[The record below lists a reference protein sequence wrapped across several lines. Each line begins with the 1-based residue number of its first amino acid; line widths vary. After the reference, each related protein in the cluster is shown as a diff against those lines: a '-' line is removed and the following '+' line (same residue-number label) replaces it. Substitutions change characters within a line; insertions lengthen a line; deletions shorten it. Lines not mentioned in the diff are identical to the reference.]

1 MGYKQNIKIWV
12 IGTLFLWLFSAIM
25 PAISIY
31 VFQESDQISMNGTLE
46 EEQQGEEKKEDHKKD
61 WVSCQSIINY
71 STKTTPLLTNS
82 YVVQKTYKSPT
93 NVVVLPPPELL

>member
-25 PAISIY
+25 PAVSIY

-46 EEQQGEEKKEDHKKD
+46 EEQQGEEKKEDQKKE
-61 WVSCQSIINY
+61 WISYQTLINY
-71 STKTTPLLTNS
+71 STKITPRLTHS
-82 YVVQKTYKSPT
+82 SVLQKLYKSPT

>member
-1 MGYKQNIKIWV
+1 MGYIQNIKIWV
-12 IGTLFLWLFSAIM
+12 IGTLFLWLFSTIM

-61 WVSCQSIINY
+61 WVS
-71 STKTTPLLTNS
+71 
-82 YVVQKTYKSPT
+82 
-93 NVVVLPPPELL
+93 

>member
-25 PAISIY
+25 PAVSIY

-46 EEQQGEEKKEDHKKD
+46 EEQQGEEKKRIKK
-61 WVSCQSIINY
+61 
-71 STKTTPLLTNS
+71 
-82 YVVQKTYKSPT
+82 KSGSPIK
-93 NVVVLPPPELL
+93 L

>member
-25 PAISIY
+25 PAVSIY
-31 VFQESDQISMNGTLE
+31 FFQESDQISMNGTLE
-46 EEQQGEEKKEDHKKD
+46 EEQQGEEKKEDHKKE
-61 WVSCQSIINY
+61 WVSYQTLINY

-82 YVVQKTYKSPT
+82 SVVQKTYKSPT
-93 NVVVLPPPELL
+93 NVVILPPPELL